1 MSLADGKFACAAIGG
16 FNRESGQ
23 AQTNALLA
31 WAILANKGWTL
42 QAFCGYWGN
51 VGNESVYNPWRWQ
64 SDIILASTSSLIWTQ
79 QGNAYGLGQWDPAGK
94 YIGGGRDY
102 DGYGPNFSD
111 KPGSYYDGWAQL
123 DFMNSD
129 YAQWYDGAW
138 NMTFDQYKHSTAD
151 PRDLARIFFDSWERG
166 TWNEGRKDDA
176 AYWWNFITN
185 GEPIGPDQPT
195 PPAPPLPPGPSGGGS
210 TKSKFIFYL
219 KPYWK
224 RGL

>member
-1 MSLADGKFACAAIGG
+1 MSLANGKFACAAIGG
-16 FNRESGQ
+16 FNRESWQ
-23 AQTNALLA
+23 AKTNALLA

-64 SDIILASTSSLIWTQ
+64 NENILSSTAPEIYYQSAH
-79 QGNAYGLGQWDPAGK
+79 AYGLGQWDPAGK
-94 YIGGGRDY
+94 YITGGRDY

-129 YAQWYDGAW
+129 YGQWISVWG
-138 NMTFDQYKHSTAD
+138 MSFDDYKHSTQD

-195 PPAPPLPPGPSGGGS
+195 PDPPPLPPGPSGGGS